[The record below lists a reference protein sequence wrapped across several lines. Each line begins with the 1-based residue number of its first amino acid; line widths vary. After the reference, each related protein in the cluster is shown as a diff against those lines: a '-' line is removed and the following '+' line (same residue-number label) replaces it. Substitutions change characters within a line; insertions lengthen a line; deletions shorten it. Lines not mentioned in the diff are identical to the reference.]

1 MLDWREIAD
10 NPEAFKAGLKNRGFS
25 QSEIESTLQGILTA
39 AKSRSDVQAA
49 LNQAQEERNKS
60 SQEVAGLMKAGKK
73 DEAQALIARGKG
85 IGLEIESK
93 NQELEK
99 VALKFQSFLEMIP
112 NLPHESVPFGV
123 SSDENRE
130 VRSWGNKRNF
140 DFEPLPHDELAHKFG
155 YIDFDRAGKISGSRF
170 AFLMGAVAQ
179 LEHALGSF
187 MLDQHRARGYQ
198 QVSPP
203 YMVSHDTM
211 YGIGQF
217 PKFKEDVF
225 QIQGQDKYLIPTAEV
240 SLTSFYRDEILADTQ
255 LPIKFTAFT
264 PSFRS
269 EAGSYGK
276 DTKGLIRQHQF
287 LKVELVKFSS
297 PETSLDELEAMVGD
311 AENIL
316 QKLQIP
322 YRTMLLCT
330 GDMGFS
336 SRKTYDI
343 EVWLPGSVFGAENK
357 KGCYREISSCSDC
370 GSFQAR
376 RSAIRYKGRDFK
388 GTRFVHTL
396 NGSGLAVGRTLVA
409 VLENY
414 QNRDGSITVPEVL
427 RPYMGGVAAITP
439 VAVKG

>member
-1 MLDWREIAD
+1 MLDWREIHD
-10 NPEAFKAGLKNRGFS
+10 NPEVFKTALQKRGFAE
-25 QSEIESTLQGILTA
+25 SEIQSTLAEILTT
-39 AKSRSDVQAA
+39 AKDRAEVQRA
-49 LNQAQEERNKS
+49 LNLAQEERNRS
-60 SQEVAGLMKAGKK
+60 SGEVAQLMRSGKK
-73 DEAQALIARGKG
+73 EEAQALIAQGKK
-85 IGLEIESK
+85 IGEEIDAK
-93 NQELEK
+93 NAELEK
-99 VALKFQSFLEMIP
+99 VEIKFRSILEMIP
-112 NLPHESVPFGV
+112 NLPNESVPFGK
-123 SSDENRE
+123 SSDDNKE
-130 VRSWGNKRNF
+130 VRKWGTARKF
-140 DFEPLPHDELAHKFG
+140 DFEPLPHDELAHKYG

-187 MLDQHRARGYQ
+187 MLDEHRKRGYL

-203 YMVSHDTM
+203 YLVSAETM

-225 QIQGQDKYLIPTAEV
+225 KIDDQDKYLIPTAEV
-240 SLTSFYRDEILADTQ
+240 SLTSYFRDEILSDAE
-255 LPIKFTAFT
+255 LPVKFTAFT

-287 LKVELVKFSS
+287 LKVELVKFSA
-297 PETSLDELEAMVGD
+297 PETSFDELEAMVGD

-316 QKLQIP
+316 QKLEIP
-322 YRTMLLCT
+322 YRTMLLCS

-343 EVWLPGSVFGAENK
+343 EVWLPGSVFGADNK

-370 GSFQAR
+370 GPFQAR
-376 RSAIRYKGRDFK
+376 RSAIRYKGKDFK

-414 QNRDGSITVPEVL
+414 QNKDGSITVPAVL
-427 RPYMGGVAAITP
+427 RPYMGGLERIEP
-439 VAVKG
+439 VSRKG

>member
-1 MLDWREIAD
+1 MLDWREITS
-10 NPEAFKAGLKNRGFS
+10 NQESFVNSLKNRGYS
-25 QSEIESTLQGILTA
+25 ASDINQTLSEILTT
-39 AKSRSDVQAA
+39 AKSRSEA
-49 LNQAQEERNKS
+49 LGTLNALQEERNKG
-60 SQEVAGLMKAGKK
+60 SQEVGQLMKSGKK
-73 DEAQALIARGKG
+73 DEAQALIARGKK
-85 IGLEIESK
+85 IGEEIDQK

-99 VALKFQSFLEMIP
+99 YELKFQALLEMIP
-112 NLPHESVPFGV
+112 NLPHESVPVG
-123 SSDENRE
+123 SSADDNKE
-130 VRSWGNKRNF
+130 VRAWGNKRGF
-140 DFEPLPHDELAHKFG
+140 DFEPLSHDELASKHG
-155 YIDFDRAGKISGSRF
+155 YIDFDRAGKVSGSRF
-170 AFLMGAVAQ
+170 AFLMGQIAQ

-187 MLDQHRARGYQ
+187 MLDEHRKRGYI

-203 YMVSHDTM
+203 YLVTAKTM
-211 YGIGQF
+211 YGIGQL

-225 QIQGQDKYLIPTAEV
+225 KIESQDKYLIPTAEV
-240 SLTSFYRDEILADTQ
+240 SLTSFYSEEILSDTE
-255 LPIKFTAFT
+255 LPKKFTAFT

-287 LKVELVKFSS
+287 LKVELVKFSA
-297 PETSLDELEAMVGD
+297 PETSLNELEQMVSD

-316 QKLQIP
+316 QKLEIP
-322 YRTMLLCT
+322 FRTMLLCT

-343 EVWLPGSVFGAENK
+343 EVWLPGSVFGADNK

-376 RSAIRYKGRDFK
+376 RSAIRFKSKDTK

-414 QNRDGSITVPEVL
+414 QNADGSITVPSVL
-427 RPYMGGVAAITP
+427 RPYMGGLEKINP
-439 VAVKG
+439 IL

>member
-1 MLDWREIAD
+1 MLDWREISS
-10 NPEAFKAGLKNRGFS
+10 NPDLFTKALLSRGFES
-25 QSEIESTLQGILTA
+25 SEIECTLSSITA
-39 AKSRSDVQAA
+39 TAKSRSEVQALLNA
-49 LNQAQEERNKS
+49 LQEERNKG
-60 SQEVAGLMKAGKK
+60 SQEVAGLMKSGKK
-73 DEAQALIARGKG
+73 DEAQSLIARGKK
-85 IGLEIESK
+85 IGEEIEQK
-93 NQELEK
+93 NQEMELAEVKLRELLEL
-99 VALKFQSFLEMIP
+99 VP
-112 NLPHESVPFGV
+112 NFPHESVPLGK
-123 SSDENRE
+123 SADDNKE
-130 VRSWGNKRNF
+130 VRAWGTKRKF
-140 DFEPLPHDELAHKFG
+140 DFEPLPHDELASKHG
-155 YIDFDRAGKISGSRF
+155 YVDFDRAVKVSGSRF

-187 MLDQHRARGYQ
+187 MLDEHRKRGYQ

-203 YMVSHDTM
+203 YMVSAKTM
-211 YGIGQF
+211 YGIGQL

-225 QIQGQDKYLIPTAEV
+225 KIEDQDKFLIPTAEV
-240 SLTSFYRDEILADTQ
+240 SLTSYYADEILADSE
-255 LPIKFTAFT
+255 LPKKFTAFT

-287 LKVELVKFSS
+287 LKVEMVKFAA
-297 PETSLDELEAMVGD
+297 PETSLDELESMVGD

-316 QKLQIP
+316 KKLEIP
-322 YRTMLLCT
+322 YRTVLLCS

-343 EVWLPGSVFGAENK
+343 EVWLPGSVFGSENQ

-370 GSFQAR
+370 GPFQAR
-376 RSAIRYKGRDFK
+376 RSAIRYKGKDFK

-414 QNRDGSITVPEVL
+414 QNADGSVTVPACL
-427 RPYMGGVAAITP
+427 RPYMGGLEKIEP
-439 VAVKG
+439 LIKG